1 MTKVSLDFRMM
12 NKEHFDDLD
21 NKFDVGPQPE
31 DVEIVE
37 STPRKMRKVQ
47 ESSPKEDQQKD
58 YQYARAQ
65 LYDIVE
71 KMQESINDAMDV
83 AHDSQHP
90 RAYEVVFQGAKA
102 AADVVDKLAD
112 LQKKMK
118 DLSVEE
124 EQKIQQTNTQ
134 NNIYMSGSTAD
145 LLKMLKDTKDK

>member
-1 MTKVSLDFRMM
+1 MS
-12 NKEHFDDLD
+12 NKAYGELD
-21 NKFDVGPQPE
+21 NEFGITE
-31 DVEIVE
+31 DVVE
-37 STPRKMRKVQ
+37 PVDIEVVKETPKSIKKV
-47 ESSPKEDQQKD
+47 KEDTPDKQKD

-118 DLSVEE
+118 DLTKEE
-124 EQKIQQTNTQ
+124 EQVVQSNNTQ

-145 LLKMLKDTKDK
+145 LIKMLKESKDK

>member
-1 MTKVSLDFRMM
+1 MT
-12 NKEHFDDLD
+12 KEHFDDLD
-21 NKFDVGPQPE
+21 NKFDVEPQSE

-37 STPRKMRKVQ
+37 STPRKMRKIQ
-47 ESSPKEDQQKD
+47 ESNPKEDQQKD

-118 DLSVEE
+118 DLSAEDEV
-124 EQKIQQTNTQ
+124 KVQQTNTQ

-145 LLKMLKDTKDK
+145 LIKMLKDTKDK

>member
-1 MTKVSLDFRMM
+1 MT
-12 NKEHFDDLD
+12 KEHFDELD
-21 NKFDVGPQPE
+21 NKFDVEPQPE

-37 STPRKMRKVQ
+37 TTPRKMKKVQ
-47 ESSPKEDQQKD
+47 ESNPKEDQQKD
-58 YQYARAQ
+58 YRYARAQ

-118 DLSVEE
+118 DLTKEE
-124 EQKIQQTNTQ
+124 EQVVASNNTQ

-145 LLKMLKDTKDK
+145 LIKMLKETKDK

>member
-1 MTKVSLDFRMM
+1 MM
-12 NKEHFDDLD
+12 NEHFDDLD
-21 NKFDVGPQPE
+21 EKFNVEPE
-31 DVEIVE
+31 PEEVEIVE
-37 STPRKMRKVQ
+37 TTPKKMKKVQ
-47 ESSPKEDQQKD
+47 ESNPKEDQQKD

-118 DLSVEE
+118 DLNVEE
-124 EQKIQQTNTQ
+124 EQKVQQTNTQ

-145 LLKMLKDTKDK
+145 LIKMLKESKDK

>member
-1 MTKVSLDFRMM
+1 MK
-12 NKEHFDDLD
+12 KEHFDELD
-21 NKFDVGPQPE
+21 NKFEVEPQPE

-37 STPRKMRKVQ
+37 QTPRKMRKVQ
-47 ESSPKEDQQKD
+47 ETDPKQDQQKD

-83 AHDSQHP
+83 AQESQHP

-118 DLSVEE
+118 DLSVED
-124 EQKIQQTNTQ
+124 EQKVQQTNTQ

-145 LLKMLKDTKDK
+145 LIKLLKENKDK

>member
-1 MTKVSLDFRMM
+1 MK
-12 NKEHFDDLD
+12 KEHFDELD
-21 NKFDVGPQPE
+21 NKFEVEPQPE

-37 STPRKMRKVQ
+37 QTPRKMKKVQ
-47 ESSPKEDQQKD
+47 ESDPKQDQQKD

-118 DLSVEE
+118 DLTKEE
-124 EQKIQQTNTQ
+124 EQVVQSNNTQ

-145 LLKMLKDTKDK
+145 LIKLLKENKDK

>member
-1 MTKVSLDFRMM
+1 MT
-12 NKEHFDDLD
+12 KEHFDELD
-21 NKFDVGPQPE
+21 DKFDVEPQSE
-31 DVEIVE
+31 DVEIVQQ
-37 STPRKMRKVQ
+37 TPRKMRKVQ
-47 ESSPKEDQQKD
+47 ESDPKQDQHKD

-118 DLSVEE
+118 DLNVEE
-124 EQKIQQTNTQ
+124 EQKVQQTNTQ

-145 LLKMLKDTKDK
+145 LIKMLKESKDK